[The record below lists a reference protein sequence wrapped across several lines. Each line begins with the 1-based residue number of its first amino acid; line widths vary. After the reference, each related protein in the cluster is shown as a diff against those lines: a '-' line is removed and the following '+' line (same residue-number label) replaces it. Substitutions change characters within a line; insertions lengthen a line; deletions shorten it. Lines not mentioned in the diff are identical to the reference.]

1 MTSTNWYRYL
11 SIWYFLNQYL
21 WTYHIHCL
29 PQNPYPPCNIS
40 ITLALT
46 LGILVNSI
54 NTPIVLCLKR
64 SHLDQK
70 HQSIRHIFT
79 ILLILKLLAFGYDI
93 IVLPSSISPI
103 IKGACCRI
111 DHLIHRSYCESIK
124 FLIESTLSSH
134 HACDV
139 EVDVVL
145 FGMAVLFVVIGT
157 PVEAYLAASVV
168 ENDC

>member
-1 MTSTNWYRYL
+1 MTSTNLYRYL
-11 SIWYFLNQYL
+11 FFWYFLNQYL
-21 WTYHIHCL
+21 WANHIHRL
-29 PQNPYPPCNIS
+29 PQNPYPPCDTS
-40 ITLALT
+40 IILALT
-46 LGILVNSI
+46 LRILINSI
-54 NTPIVLCLKR
+54 NASIVIRLKR

-79 ILLILKLLAFGYDI
+79 ILLILKLLTFRDNL

-111 DHLIHRSYCESIK
+111 DHLIHRSYCEFIK
-124 FLIESTLSSH
+124 FLIESALSSH

-145 FGMAVLFVVIGT
+145 FGMAVFFVVKGT
-157 PVEAYLAASVV
+157 PVEAYLAAAIV

>member
-11 SIWYFLNQYL
+11 SIWYFLNHYL
-21 WTYHIHCL
+21 WTNHIHRL
-29 PQNPYPPCNIS
+29 LQNPYSPCNIS

-46 LGILVNSI
+46 LRILI
-54 NTPIVLCLKR
+54 NPINAPIVICLKR
-64 SHLDQK
+64 SHLNQK

-79 ILLILKLLAFGYDI
+79 ILLILKLLTFRYNL

-103 IKGACCRI
+103 IKGSCCRI
-111 DHLIHRSYCESIK
+111 DYLIHRSYREFIK

-139 EVDVVL
+139 EVDIIL
-145 FGMAVLFVVIGT
+145 FGMAVLFMVIGT
-157 PVEAYLAASVV
+157 PVEAYLAAAVV